1 MSLHEYEPTGD
12 SLPLLLR
19 RIASDPRR
27 TNHLHGVLGWYCHES
42 RNFLNCLKMSM
53 YLAKRA
59 RGDSGAVAW
68 ADVESSYDE
77 LERSIDRLHRLCRP
91 TPLNPVCAPLGLLF
105 EERRAAW
112 SQVLSACGRRLGLD
126 APAGAAVG
134 SFDPTLLGLALDDLV
149 AWRAQVGA
157 PGSALRV
164 SWSAD
169 PATAEFDVVWSEPAV
184 VGRPA
189 RDAERSAAGDGVAQP
204 VFCIPLLTRIVT
216 LHGGTVETSEREG
229 WQLRMRWP
237 RDASTPREE

>member
-1 MSLHEYEPTGD
+1 MSLHESEPTGD

-27 TNHLHGVLGWYCHES
+27 TSHLHGVLGWYCHES
-42 RNFLNCLKMSM
+42 RNFLNSLKMSI
-53 YLAKRA
+53 YLAKRT
-59 RGDSGAVAW
+59 GGGSGAVAW
-68 ADVESSYDE
+68 AGVESSYDE
-77 LERSIDRLHRLCRP
+77 LEQSIDRLHRLCRP
-91 TPLNPVCAPLGLLF
+91 TSLSLVRAPLDLLF
-105 EERRAAW
+105 EERREAW
-112 SQVLSACGRRLGLD
+112 SQVLSACGRRLELD
-126 APAGAAVG
+126 APPGPVVG
-134 SFDPTLLGLALDDLV
+134 SFDPSLLGLALDDLV
-149 AWRAQVGA
+149 AWRAQVGE

-164 SWSAD
+164 RWSAE
-169 PATAEFDVVWSEPAV
+169 PASAEFEVVWSEPAV

-189 RDAERSAAGDGVAQP
+189 RDAVRSAAGDGVAQP